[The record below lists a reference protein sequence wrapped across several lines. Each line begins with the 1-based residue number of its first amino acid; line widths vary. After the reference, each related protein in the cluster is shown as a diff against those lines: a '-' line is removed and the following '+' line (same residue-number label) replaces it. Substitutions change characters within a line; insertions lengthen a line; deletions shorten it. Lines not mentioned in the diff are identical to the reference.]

1 VADPALRTSF
11 SMLTGEIP
19 SPVRKVGDPPPR
31 LRYEE
36 AAPGHMV
43 AV

>member
-1 VADPALRTSF
+1 
-11 SMLTGEIP
+11 MLTGEIP
-19 SPVRKVGDPPPR
+19 SPVRKVGDPPPP

-36 AAPGHMV
+36 VTPGHMV